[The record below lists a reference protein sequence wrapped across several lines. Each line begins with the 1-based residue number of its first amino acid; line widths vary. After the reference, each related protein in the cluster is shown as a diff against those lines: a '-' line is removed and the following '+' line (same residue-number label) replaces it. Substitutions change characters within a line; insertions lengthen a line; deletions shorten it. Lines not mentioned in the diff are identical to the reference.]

1 MVFALVEG
9 VDTVMVLVARTGVV
23 RLPAGRDS
31 SAGLMSGILTVF
43 GGSGHEMTT
52 VEMTGVVKLWSVNR
66 AATSRAEKMPTAT
79 RRGQSFR
86 HVTKAQDYAIII

>member
-1 MVFALVEG
+1 MVF
-9 VDTVMVLVARTGVV
+9 VARTGVV

-43 GGSGHEMTT
+43 GRKEMTT
-52 VEMTGVVKLWSVNR
+52 VELTGVVKLWSVDR

-79 RRGQSFR
+79 RRRQSFR